1 MQPAPIEAVV
11 VAVAGFLLGSVPMGY
26 LMVRVRSGGDVRAV
40 GSGNIGATNVSR
52 ALGTAAGV
60 VTLVLDACKGVAGA
74 MLGAVLA
81 GTTGA
86 AIGGAAA
93 VAGHCFTPWLGWRG
107 GKGVATALGA
117 FLVLA
122 PAALGIAFGVLAILA
137 VTTRYVSLGSL
148 VGMATLVVVVWLQDG
163 PPAVLVAA
171 AVVAAIV
178 FLRHHANIR
187 RLLRGEEHPWGQR

>member
-1 MQPAPIEAVV
+1 MQPAPIDAAV

-26 LMVRVRSGGDVRAV
+26 LMVRLRTGGDVRAV

-52 ALGTAAGV
+52 ALGTVAGI
-60 VTLVLDACKGVAGA
+60 VTLLLDACKGAAGV
-74 MLGAVLA
+74 LVGGALA

-117 FLVLA
+117 FLLLA
-122 PAALGIAFGVLAILA
+122 PVALGIAFGVLAILA

-148 VGMATLVVVVWLQDG
+148 VGMATLVVVTWVQG
-163 PPAVLVAA
+163 AAA
-171 AVVAAIV
+171 AVQVAAVVVTAIV
-178 FLRHHANIR
+178 YWRHRANIG